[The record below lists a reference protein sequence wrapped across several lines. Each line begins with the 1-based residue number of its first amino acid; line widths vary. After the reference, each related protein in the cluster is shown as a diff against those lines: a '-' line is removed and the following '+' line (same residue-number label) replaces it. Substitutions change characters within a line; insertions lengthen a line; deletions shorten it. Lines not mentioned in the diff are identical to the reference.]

1 MRLRSRRPGAREPR
15 AGLSGFEG
23 KHRLVGPPIAS
34 RGGEAAANH
43 EGQTVHILTKI
54 FVVLVSLLAVLLVP
68 LVVVYAYNEDSYKAK
83 YDVAVATANA
93 NAADLDAAKAIGAA
107 QLAGKEIEIQEL
119 RGEKAR
125 LEGDVAGAERDLRDL
140 QNRLVAAESM
150 QAEIN
155 TKLTTLTSTA
165 QAAQELNESLIME
178 LRGIRS
184 LASAS
189 ERQKVEL
196 DEALRDL
203 GGRLEVAIA
212 ARRALQEELQQLK
225 GEHAKSLEHLS
236 LYLQRYPELRVQPE
250 SPYLGGMGGIH
261 PDRNLDTTVIGVR
274 RENDQVLAEIDVGTR
289 DGVKEGWTGTI
300 SQGEIFIANIRL
312 IEVDINRSVGV
323 VDLEAKS
330 RGLVQIGHRVF
341 FRAGDG

>member
-1 MRLRSRRPGAREPR
+1 M
-15 AGLSGFEG
+15 
-23 KHRLVGPPIAS
+23 
-34 RGGEAAANH
+34 
-43 EGQTVHILTKI
+43 HILTKI

-83 YDVAVATANA
+83 YHVAVDTADANA
-93 NAADLDAAKAIGAA
+93 VDLDRAKSIGAA
-107 QLAGKEIEIQEL
+107 QLQGKEIEIQEL

-125 LEGDVAGAERDLRDL
+125 LEGDVADAERDMRDL

-155 TKLTTLTSTA
+155 TKLTTLTSTS

-184 LASAS
+184 QASAS

-196 DEALRDL
+196 DEALRDFR
-203 GGRLEVAIA
+203 GQLEVATA

-225 GEHAKSLEHLS
+225 GEHAKSLEQLS
-236 LYLQRYPELRVQPE
+236 FYHARYPELQFDLD
-250 SPYLGGMGGIH
+250 SPILGGIL

-274 RENDQVLAEIDVGTR
+274 RENGQVLAEIEVGTR
-289 DGVKEGWTGTI
+289 DGVKKGWTGTI
-300 SQGEIFIANIRL
+300 SYGGDFIANIRL

>member
-1 MRLRSRRPGAREPR
+1 M
-15 AGLSGFEG
+15 
-23 KHRLVGPPIAS
+23 
-34 RGGEAAANH
+34 
-43 EGQTVHILTKI
+43 HILTKI

-93 NAADLDAAKAIGAA
+93 NAADLDAAQAIGAA

-150 QAEIN
+150 QAEIM
-155 TKLTTLTSTA
+155 TKLTTLTSTS
-165 QAAQELNESLIME
+165 QAAQELNESLIRE
-178 LRGIRS
+178 LRDIRS
-184 LASAS
+184 QASAS

-250 SPYLGGMGGIH
+250 SPILGGVL

-323 VDLEAKS
+323 VELEAKS
-330 RGLVQIGHRVF
+330 RGLVEIGHRVF

>member
-1 MRLRSRRPGAREPR
+1 M
-15 AGLSGFEG
+15 
-23 KHRLVGPPIAS
+23 
-34 RGGEAAANH
+34 
-43 EGQTVHILTKI
+43 HILTKI

-68 LVVVYAYNEDSYKAK
+68 LVVVYAYNEDAYRAK
-83 YDVAVATANA
+83 YEAAVETANF
-93 NAADLDAAKAIGAA
+93 NAADLAAAKDIGSA
-107 QLAGKEIEIQEL
+107 QLVGKEIEIQEL

-125 LEGDVAGAERDLRDL
+125 LEGDVAAAERDMRDL

-155 TKLTTLTSTA
+155 TKLTTLTSTS

-184 LASAS
+184 QASAS

-196 DEALRDL
+196 DEALRDV

-236 LYLQRYPELRVQPE
+236 LYKARYPDMQVQPGLLL
-250 SPYLGGMGGIH
+250 LGIL

-274 RENDQVLAEIDVGTR
+274 RETDQVLAEIDVGTR

>member
-1 MRLRSRRPGAREPR
+1 M
-15 AGLSGFEG
+15 
-23 KHRLVGPPIAS
+23 
-34 RGGEAAANH
+34 
-43 EGQTVHILTKI
+43 HILTKI

-83 YDVAVATANA
+83 YEVAVATADA

-107 QLAGKEIEIQEL
+107 QLSGKEIEIQEL

-125 LEGDVAGAERDLRDL
+125 LEGDVADAERDMRDL

-155 TKLTTLTSTA
+155 TKLTTLTSTS

-184 LASAS
+184 QASAS

-196 DEALRDL
+196 DEALRDFR
-203 GGRLEVAIA
+203 GQLEVATA

-225 GEHAKSLEHLS
+225 GEHAKSLEQLS
-236 LYLQRYPELRVQPE
+236 LYHARYPELQFPG
-250 SPYLGGMGGIH
+250 SPILGGILPGGIL
-261 PDRNLDTTVIGVR
+261 PDRNLDTTVIVVR

>member
-1 MRLRSRRPGAREPR
+1 M
-15 AGLSGFEG
+15 
-23 KHRLVGPPIAS
+23 
-34 RGGEAAANH
+34 
-43 EGQTVHILTKI
+43 HILTKI

-93 NAADLDAAKAIGAA
+93 NAADLDAAKAIGVA
-107 QLAGKEIEIQEL
+107 QLSGKEIEIQEL

-125 LEGDVAGAERDLRDL
+125 LEGDVADAERDMRDL

-155 TKLTTLTSTA
+155 TKLTTLTSIS
-165 QAAQELNESLIME
+165 QAAQELNESLIRE

-184 LASAS
+184 QASTS

-196 DEALRDL
+196 DEALRDV

-225 GEHAKSLEHLS
+225 GEHAKSLEQLS
-236 LYLQRYPELRVQPE
+236 LYHARYPELE
-250 SPYLGGMGGIH
+250 FAGSPILGGIL

-300 SQGEIFIANIRL
+300 SRGEVFIATIQL

-323 VDLEAKS
+323 LDLEAKS